1 MLSEG
6 VLAIVA
12 VTVTGADTVAQPEI
26 RAANESAAVAI
37 RLRRLRAN
45 KGFDIEVTPVKSPE
59 RRKLM

>member
-1 MLSEG
+1 M
-6 VLAIVA
+6 VA
-12 VTVTGADTVAQPEI
+12 VTLTGALTVAQPEI
-26 RAANESAAVAI
+26 RAAKERAALAI